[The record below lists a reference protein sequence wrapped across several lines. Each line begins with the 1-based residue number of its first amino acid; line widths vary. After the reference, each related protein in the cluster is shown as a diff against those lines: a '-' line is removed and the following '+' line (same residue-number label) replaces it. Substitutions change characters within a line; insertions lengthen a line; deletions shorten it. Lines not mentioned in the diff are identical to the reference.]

1 MYFFAY
7 GGVKPFCKSKP
18 EAGVETY
25 LTVKDVAV
33 LLQLSVQTIRRYTMN
48 KEIPFHKINRAVR
61 YKKSEI
67 ELWFEKREASKAKVQ
82 NENPDGV
89 LPNDTETG
97 GEG

>member
-1 MYFFAY
+1 
-7 GGVKPFCKSKP
+7 
-18 EAGVETY
+18 VETY

-33 LLQLSVQTIRRYTMN
+33 LVQLSIQTIRRYTMN

-67 ELWFEKREASKAKVQ
+67 ELWVEKREAAKAKGQ
-82 NENPDGV
+82 NENLDGV
-89 LPNDTETG
+89 LPNDTKTG